1 METSPQEVCLS
12 RTGHVLH
19 IRLNR
24 PDKRNALS
32 QSMYDA
38 MADAMVLAETDEA
51 IRAVLFS
58 GAGEAFCAGN
68 DLHDFLAH
76 PPEGTE
82 GPAFRFLRNISCATK
97 VLVAAV
103 QGNAVGVG
111 TTLLLHCDLII
122 AGQSARFSLPF
133 VRMGLIPEAASTL
146 LLPRTIGYCRAA
158 ELLLLGEAIDA
169 TTALQWG
176 LVNRVVEDPI
186 LMEVAQELTTRVSM
200 QPPATLRITKTLL
213 RDDSS
218 GVAQR
223 LGQEGRIFAARLKS
237 PEAKEAVTA
246 FLEKR
251 PPDFSQFT

>member
-1 METSPQEVCLS
+1 METSAQEVCVT
-12 RTGHVLH
+12 RTDHVLH

-32 QSMYDA
+32 RSMYEA
-38 MADAMVLAETDEA
+38 MADAVALAEMDEA
-51 IRAVLFS
+51 IRVVLFS

-82 GPAFRFLRNISCATK
+82 GPAFRFLRTICSATK
-97 VLVAAV
+97 VQVGAV
-103 QGNAVGVG
+103 HGNAVGVG

-146 LLPRTIGYCRAA
+146 LLPRAIGYCRAA
-158 ELLLLGEAIDA
+158 ELLLLGETVDA

-176 LVNRVVEDPI
+176 LVNRVVEDPM
-186 LMEVAQELTTRVSM
+186 LMEVAQEFATRVGI

-213 RDDSS
+213 RDDRA
-218 GVAQR
+218 GIAQR
-223 LGQEGRIFAARLKS
+223 LEQEGRIFAAQLKS

-246 FLEKR
+246 ALEKR
-251 PPDFSQFT
+251 PPDFSRFT

>member
-1 METSPQEVCLS
+1 VETTPQDVCVS
-12 RTGHVLH
+12 RTDHVLH
-19 IRLNR
+19 IRFNR

-32 QSMYDA
+32 RSMYDA
-38 MADAMVLAETDEA
+38 MAEAITLAETDEA

-58 GAGEAFCAGN
+58 GGGEAFCAGN

-82 GPAFRFLRNISCATK
+82 GPAFRFLRTICGTAK

-111 TTLLLHCDLII
+111 TTLLLHCDLIV
-122 AGQSARFSLPF
+122 AGHSARFSLPF

-146 LLPRTIGYCRAA
+146 LLPRAIGYCRAA
-158 ELLLLGEAIDA
+158 ELLLLGETIDA

-176 LVNRVVEDPI
+176 LVNRVVEDPM
-186 LMEVAQELTTRVSM
+186 LMEVAQDFATRVSI

-213 RDDSS
+213 RDDRV
-218 GVAQR
+218 GIAQR
-223 LGQEGRIFAARLKS
+223 LEQEGRIFAGRLKS

-246 FLEKR
+246 LLEKR
-251 PPDFSQFT
+251 PPDFSRLT

>member
-1 METSPQEVCLS
+1 VETSAQEVCVT
-12 RTGHVLH
+12 RTDHVLH

-32 QSMYDA
+32 RSMYEA
-38 MADAMVLAETDEA
+38 MADAVALAEMDEA
-51 IRAVLFS
+51 IRVVLFS

-82 GPAFRFLRNISCATK
+82 GPAFRFLRTICSATK
-97 VLVAAV
+97 VQVGAV
-103 QGNAVGVG
+103 HGNAVGVG

-146 LLPRTIGYCRAA
+146 LLPRAIGYCRAA
-158 ELLLLGEAIDA
+158 ELLLLGETVDA

-176 LVNRVVEDPI
+176 LVNRVVEDPM
-186 LMEVAQELTTRVSM
+186 LMEVAQEFATRVGI

-213 RDDSS
+213 RDDRA
-218 GVAQR
+218 GIAQR
-223 LGQEGRIFAARLKS
+223 LEQEGRIFAAQLKS

-246 FLEKR
+246 ALEKR
-251 PPDFSQFT
+251 PPDFSRFT

>member
-1 METSPQEVCLS
+1 VETSAQEVCVT
-12 RTGHVLH
+12 RTDHVLH

-32 QSMYDA
+32 RSMYEA
-38 MADAMVLAETDEA
+38 MADAVALAEMDEA
-51 IRAVLFS
+51 IRVVLFS

-82 GPAFRFLRNISCATK
+82 GPAFRFLRTICSATK
-97 VLVAAV
+97 VQVGAV
-103 QGNAVGVG
+103 HGNAVGVG

-133 VRMGLIPEAASTL
+133 VKMGLIPEAASTL
-146 LLPRTIGYCRAA
+146 LLPRAIGYCRAA
-158 ELLLLGEAIDA
+158 ELLLLGETVDA

-176 LVNRVVEDPI
+176 LVNRVVEDPM
-186 LMEVAQELTTRVSM
+186 LMEVAQEFATRVGI

-213 RDDSS
+213 RDDRA
-218 GVAQR
+218 GIAQR
-223 LGQEGRIFAARLKS
+223 LEQEGRIFAAQLKS
-237 PEAKEAVTA
+237 PEAKETVTA
-246 FLEKR
+246 VLEKR
-251 PPDFSQFT
+251 PPDFSRFT